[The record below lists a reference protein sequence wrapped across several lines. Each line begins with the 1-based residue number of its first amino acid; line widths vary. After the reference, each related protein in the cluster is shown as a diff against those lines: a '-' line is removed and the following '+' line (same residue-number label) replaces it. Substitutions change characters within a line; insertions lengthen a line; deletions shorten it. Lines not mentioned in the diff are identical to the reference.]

1 MWKWGLLVI
10 STLVL
15 PKEEGPRMLHLS
27 DLRLPARLLPN
38 TCRKK
43 GDNGGGE
50 KEPEFSGKGIIL
62 FSLGRFQD

>member
-15 PKEEGPRMLHLS
+15 PKEEGPRMFHLS
-27 DLRLPARLLPN
+27 DLRLPAPL
-38 TCRKK
+38 TKYMK
-43 GDNGGGE
+43 EEGGGE

-62 FSLGRFQD
+62 FPLGRFQD